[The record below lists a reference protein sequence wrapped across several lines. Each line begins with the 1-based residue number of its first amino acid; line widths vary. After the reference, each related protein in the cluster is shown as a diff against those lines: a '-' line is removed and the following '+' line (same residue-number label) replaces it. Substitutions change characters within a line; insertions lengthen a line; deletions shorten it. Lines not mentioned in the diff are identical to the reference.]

1 MASRLSCRDSRKA
14 KFPAPLQKI
23 DLNDEKAAQIN
34 VPAGWAVLVKLKTG
48 TSMEDARKILE
59 PYRTGGAAMVV
70 VASSAYAQRMFDM
83 LAKEPPQVPQ
93 VVGNNEPKP
102 RAMLVIAKQET
113 FDQLWATPRGA
124 AARTGRITQW
134 KTTKTWNVLAKIKG
148 HR

>member
-1 MASRLSCRDSRKA
+1 MASRLSCQDSRKA

-23 DLNDEKAAQIN
+23 DLNDEKRRANKCTRAD
-34 VPAGWAVLVKLKTG
+34 AAVLVKLKTG

-93 VVGNNEPKP
+93 VVGNDEPKP
-102 RAMLVIAKQET
+102 RAMLVIAKQEA
-113 FDQLWATPRGA
+113 FDQLWATPQGA
-124 AARTGRITQW
+124 ARRCRRKSAQ
-134 KTTKTWNVLAKIKG
+134 
-148 HR
+148 